1 MSRAVDGSRR
11 RDHRKK
17 ILKQAKGYW
26 GRRHSNYK
34 TAKDAVTKSLFY
46 AYRDRKDRKGD
57 FRRLWIIRINA
68 ACRAEGISY
77 SRLVNGLARAGS
89 VIDRKALAALAV
101 EDPAAFKAVV
111 DVARSGLANT
121 ALANTASAETTL
133 ANTAQGA

>member
-1 MSRAVDGSRR
+1 MSRAVDGSKRKN
-11 RDHRKK
+11 HRKK

-34 TAKDAVTKSLFY
+34 TAKDAVTKALFY

-77 SRLVNGLARAGS
+77 SRLVDGLHKAGLN
-89 VIDRKALAALAV
+89 INRKSLAFLAV
-101 EDPAAFKAVV
+101 KDELAFKAVV
-111 DVARSGLANT
+111 TQAKT
-121 ALANTASAETTL
+121 AL
-133 ANTAQGA
+133 GA